1 MCGMFVLQPVYIEYI
16 FSNKFLLITL
26 STTMTFVE
34 LSRKHVIDIFEDQ
47 MSDIYWLKTLN
58 CVFFTFHLLFFE
70 AY

>member
-47 MSDIYWLKTLN
+47 MSDIY
-58 CVFFTFHLLFFE
+58 
-70 AY
+70 

>member
-1 MCGMFVLQPVYIEYI
+1 MCGMFVLQRVYIEYI

-47 MSDIYWLKTLN
+47 MSDIY
-58 CVFFTFHLLFFE
+58 
-70 AY
+70 